1 MDPRIQ
7 AYAGGSSLIRHHLS
21 EDFDTFWA
29 LMQNIRELAVQQKIA
44 SVNDRPSK
52 RRTVFSSR
60 GLFFLVIQLL
70 PVTTSGIQDRRHA
83 YCQLDV
89 LCFIHA
95 ILLQLQDSTRETEN
109 FLIVLEQRFADVLH
123 EQDEFPAYPLLWLL
137 QRAPD

>member
-1 MDPRIQ
+1 MIEFVNGSADDVLQMNGAPPGILGLKILFWWYKIMDPHIQ
-7 AYAGGSSLIRHHLS
+7 AYAGGSSLIRQHLS

-52 RRTVFSSR
+52 RRTVFSSS

-83 YCQLDV
+83 YC
-89 LCFIHA
+89 
-95 ILLQLQDSTRETEN
+95 
-109 FLIVLEQRFADVLH
+109 
-123 EQDEFPAYPLLWLL
+123 
-137 QRAPD
+137 